1 MSLFLICMVT
11 IYKYM
16 KDSKKIF
23 FRWQFSTFFATNI
36 KKLFYEAIFIF

>member
-16 KDSKKIF
+16 KDPKKNF
-23 FRWQFSTFFATNI
+23 FFDGSFQ
-36 KKLFYEAIFIF
+36 LFLQLI

>member
-23 FRWQFSTFFATNI
+23 FSMAVFNYFCN
-36 KKLFYEAIFIF
+36 